1 MVTGRGVSSDD
12 LEHVKCIYLSI
23 SSKLVALNEV
33 SGDND
38 SSAA

>member
-1 MVTGRGVSSDD
+1 MTGRGVSSDD
-12 LEHVKCIYLSI
+12 VAHEKCIYLSI
-23 SSKLVALNEV
+23 SSKLVTLNEV